1 MQLRKT
7 EEGTKIVG
15 KVSEVSEEQSFT
27 PRFLEREIASG
38 FVEVEIKLKPSKGK
52 AIVYRVTGFGP
63 LDKDNPDDD
72 RVNYTDIRA
81 ERVK

>member
-7 EEGTKIVG
+7 EEGTRIVG
-15 KVSEVSEEQSFT
+15 EAPEEQSFT
-27 PRFLEREIASG
+27 PRFLERELATG
-38 FVEVEIKLKPSKGK
+38 FVEIDIKLKPHKGK
-52 AIVYRVTGFGP
+52 AVVYRVTGYGP
-63 LDKDNPDDD
+63 LDKDNPDG